1 MARWTYRVTL
11 AVLVLM
17 STGCNLTKFVADSMV
32 PQLQNNQQAFFAE
45 TSVKQAREAAPALLK
60 FMDGFI
66 VSSPEN
72 SELLLLGAEM
82 NAGLAIV
89 LIRYEDETWARQLF
103 TKAQDYAERAL
114 LADYPDLHAVLVGS
128 DDEALAAAL
137 KELDR
142 DQLPHAFWYVTASG
156 GKIDVSRDQ
165 PDLVA
170 GLSRLVQ
177 VMHRLA
183 EIDGSFFDGGPDTFL
198 GRFYASRSET
208 LGGSPEKARMHFTK
222 AESFASNRMWMVPV
236 FRAEGLQNQELS
248 RAVRDEY
255 EAALNRV
262 IEGEGPPEVALV
274 TAIAKQKAVAMLA
287 DIDEQFPLDMIEIL
301 ENMRGDNP

>member
-1 MARWTYRVTL
+1 MVLRVTL
-11 AVLVLM
+11 AALM
-17 STGCNLTKFVADSMV
+17 VVTTGCNLTKFVADSMV

-72 SELLLLGAEM
+72 TDLLLMGAEM

-89 LIRYEDETWARQLF
+89 LIRYEDEVWARALF
-103 TKAQDYAERAL
+103 TKALAYAERAL
-114 LADYPDLHAVLVGS
+114 LVDYPELHAALAGKDEAVL
-128 DDEALAAAL
+128 DAALAAMD
-137 KELDR
+137 E
-142 DQLPHAFWYVTASG
+142 DQLRYAFWYVTAAG

-165 PDLVA
+165 PGLVVDL
-170 GLSRLVQ
+170 SKLVR

-183 EIDGSFFDGGPDTFL
+183 EIDGSYFDGGPDTFL

-208 LGGSPEKARMHFTK
+208 LGGSPEKARAHFKK
-222 AESFASNRMWMVPV
+222 AEAFASNRMWLVPV

-255 EAALNRV
+255 EAALTRV
-262 IEGEGPPEVALV
+262 MEGEGPPDVALV
-274 TAIAKQKAVAMLA
+274 TAIAKQKARAMLA